1 MDGLFES
8 MIMMMMIALSVE
20 YFFCKAARIF
30 RWCVGAAKSN
40 VCVRRY
46 CNTTVTV
53 LERSRRRRCRLSTVP
68 KGDTGAGGARAL
80 SRLSARLIP
89 VLAGIIFYLL
99 FFKNLSIFLSL
110 TIFNFFLFFDSCS
123 FCFDTLFERKH
134 FFNVESGK

>member
-8 MIMMMMIALSVE
+8 MMMMMMIALSVE

-80 SRLSARLIP
+80 SRLSARRIP
-89 VLAGIIFYLL
+89 VLAGIIFL
-99 FFKNLSIFLSL
+99 FALFQKLINFL
-110 TIFNFFLFFDSCS
+110 IIN
-123 FCFDTLFERKH
+123 H
-134 FFNVESGK
+134 F